1 MWSPKQKLYDLT
13 RSLRKARTVSLP
25 EDDDAAV
32 KVLLPM
38 IFQNMHRSLN
48 ELLEH
53 STFNINHKFGKVQR
67 TVLHIAAN
75 TGFSESLMVLLKR
88 NADPN
93 IQDIA
98 GHTPLHISS
107 RNGFKSCVEKLLEY
121 GADPNISGTDGGT
134 VLHWASVNGRY
145 EILSLVLPYI
155 KDVDDTDTHG
165 NTALH
170 SAARNGHIKAME
182 ALMAAGSNINKL
194 NDNLQSPLHTA
205 CSTGQRSSIELLLS
219 KNPKISRDK
228 DGLTPLALCLKGGY
242 GVAVSLILADVV
254 SQNRENVGKVV
265 SCFVD
270 LAVNRRDFEL
280 KRILGCLK
288 SLEDKLIIDMV
299 AEKLCKCVCDISL
312 QLLSVSSN
320 ISSLNYK
327 LTKGLGILKGF
338 LNFNQTDSTERQM
351 LYPSLD
357 CLKNFSLLWVSVDN
371 WFNLLQPELQQNEEI
386 IQDGPDASLLPV
398 MSERLSILVS
408 VMNSTSLL
416 ANTKQQPSQARQA
429 DQSEFD
435 FTKFMKKHEN
445 VLNKIITRQPD
456 IIFSYFCFLL
466 DNHFLM
472 KPFLPLIKAQDF
484 EKRYKW
490 FYDHLKATANI
501 DHSNITP
508 LQINRQDVF
517 TDSCK
522 AVENVDVHSLRR
534 GFSVQF
540 INEEGM
546 GEGVMREWF
555 NVLLAEI
562 VNPEYGL
569 FSQSA
574 DGCTFQPNSQSSIN
588 PDHLNYFRFA
598 GQILGLAMFHRQL
611 VDVHFTRS
619 FYKHLL
625 GIKVNYDDVAS
636 IDSEYAK
643 NLQWILDNDITD
655 MGLSLTFQVET
666 DVFGA
671 MQEIEL
677 LPNGSAVAVTESNKD
692 EYVQLVTE
700 LRMTGAIRTQI
711 DYFLTGFYEVV
722 PAKYLQ
728 LFTETE
734 LDFILTGSTDISV
747 DYWMSIT
754 QYYDNFDLNHP
765 TVTMFWE
772 AVRRMSNENRSSLLH
787 FCTGRSRMPPSL
799 FQYHHFKFALIP
811 CASKDP
817 TRLPTASTCLNMLK
831 LPPYN
836 NDDEMFEKL
845 MVVAENG
852 KLGYTF
858 T

>member
-13 RSLRKARTVSLP
+13 RSLRKARTVSIP

-48 ELLEH
+48 ELLEN
-53 STFNINHKFGKVQR
+53 STFNINHKFGNVQR
-67 TVLHIAAN
+67 TILHIAAN
-75 TGFSESLMVLLKR
+75 TGFSESLTVLLKR
-88 NADPN
+88 DADPN

-107 RNGFKSCVEKLLEY
+107 RNGFKSCVERLLEY

-145 EILSLVLPYI
+145 EILSLVLCHI
-155 KDVDDTDTHG
+155 KDVNKTDTHG

-170 SAARNGHIKAME
+170 SAARNGHIKSME
-182 ALMAAGSNINKL
+182 ALMAAGSDINKL

-219 KNPKISRDK
+219 RSPKISRDK
-228 DGLTPLALCLKGGY
+228 DGLTPLALSLKGGY
-242 GVAVSLILADVV
+242 GVAVSLIFSDLV
-254 SQNRENVGKVV
+254 SRNRDNVCKVV
-265 SCFVD
+265 SSLVD
-270 LAVNRRDFEL
+270 LAVNRQDFEL
-280 KRILGCLK
+280 KRILDCLK
-288 SLEDKLIIDMV
+288 SLEDKLIIDMI

-312 QLLSVSSN
+312 QLLSVSSC
-320 ISSLNYK
+320 ISSLNCK
-327 LTKGLGILKGF
+327 LTKGMGILKGY
-338 LNFNQTDSTERQM
+338 LDFNQSDTTERPNVC
-351 LYPSLD
+351 PSLN

-371 WFNLLQPELQQNEEI
+371 WFNLLLPELQHNEENN
-386 IQDGPDASLLPV
+386 QDEPGLLPV

-408 VMNSTSLL
+408 VMNSTSAL
-416 ANTKQQPSQARQA
+416 AGLKRPSSQQ
-429 DQSEFD
+429 DHSELD
-435 FTKFMKKHEN
+435 FEKFMKKHEL

-466 DNHFLM
+466 DNQLLM
-472 KPFLPLIKAQDF
+472 EPFLPLIKAQDF

-490 FYDHLKATANI
+490 FYDHLKATASI
-501 DHSNITP
+501 DHNNVVP
-508 LQINRQDVF
+508 LQVNRQDVF

-522 AVENVDVHSLRR
+522 AVENVDIQKLRR

-540 INEEGM
+540 TNEEGM

-574 DGCTFQPNSQSSIN
+574 DGCTFQPNSQSSVN

-598 GQILGLAMFHRQL
+598 GQILGLAMFYRQL

-625 GIKVNYDDVAS
+625 GVKVNYDDVAS
-636 IDSEYAK
+636 IDEEYAK

-655 MGLSLTFQVET
+655 MGLGLTFQVET

-671 MQEIEL
+671 MREIEL
-677 LPNGSAVAVTESNKD
+677 LPNGSKISVTQENKD

-711 DYFLTGFYEVV
+711 DYFLTGFYQVV

-754 QYYDNFDLNHP
+754 QYHDNFDLGHP
-765 TVTMFWE
+765 TVAMFWE
-772 AVRRMSNENRSSLLH
+772 AVRRMTNVSRSQLLH

-799 FQYHHFKFALIP
+799 FHYHHFKFALTP

-817 TRLPTASTCLNMLK
+817 ARLPTASTCLNMLK
-831 LPPYN
+831 LPPYKN
-836 NDDEMFEKL
+836 TDEMFEKL
-845 MVVAENG
+845 IIVAENG
-852 KLGYTF
+852 KLGYSF